1 MRHGPEVFVV
11 GGGLS
16 KAGSIIID
24 TAAKYYKEY
33 AFHASRET
41 EIQACHTRQLS
52 RHVWRSKDGYRLNN
66 DKIAIFKEI
75 KYNGY

>member
-1 MRHGPEVFVV
+1 MKLLGKAMAAVACVMDPEVFVV

-33 AFHASRET
+33 AFHASVRQRSSLPHSAT
-41 EIQACHTRQLS
+41 QQACM
-52 RHVWRSKDGYRLNN
+52 
-66 DKIAIFKEI
+66 AE
-75 KYNGY
+75 